1 MRYIYEG
8 SHVALLGKICL
19 AEELRDNML
28 GVVRTVSKSLLIA
41 IMPVYWRVHRS
52 VCKWRTHLEQIC
64 LNYPPACDVRDMM
77 IGGVHCMPPHYACH
91 WFVIPAVAILEG
103 AQVRMQTMSALGTN
117 FSKLTTSLQ
126 HDAWRHTNILAGA
139 SILCMPL
146 FCDTSLLVTVQTRNA
161 LGTIFL

>member
-1 MRYIYEG
+1 
-8 SHVALLGKICL
+8 
-19 AEELRDNML
+19 
-28 GVVRTVSKSLLIA
+28 
-41 IMPVYWRVHRS
+41 MP
-52 VCKWRTHLEQIC
+52 L
-64 LNYPPACDVRDMM
+64 
-77 IGGVHCMPPHYACH
+77 HYACH

-146 FCDTSLLVTVQTRNA
+146 FCDTCANEECTWNNFLVSKRFQRYHA
-161 LGTIFL
+161 WRG